1 MKIITVRLHAE
12 EQDPDKYVNLADQR
26 QLEFPPDDN

>member
-1 MKIITVRLHAE
+1 MSDNNIKSRPTIFFCALER
-12 EQDPDKYVNLADQR
+12 NSDQR